1 MQIKRKKVLLKAEKI
16 YLASKM
22 FVLKLS
28 DSGIF
33 FFFFLLSWII
43 IKIVLEIF
51 ANRLR

>member
-33 FFFFLLSWII
+33 FFFFFTLLDYY
-43 IKIVLEIF
+43 
-51 ANRLR
+51 